1 MPVDISR
8 KVAEEHEE
16 CMKSIDDARSRKELK
31 HIGMGKTSKGL
42 DKIPSVISAFQRVQP
57 SASEGCEASPLLK
70 EKGHQEVIAM
80 AVKFQNP
87 DKGEQAQGAV
97 IQQSGNSNMSAMTL
111 ATNEMQTEN
120 SLIEERQHKRKQV
133 LEQFLQKAKR

>member
-1 MPVDISR
+1 M
-8 KVAEEHEE
+8 
-16 CMKSIDDARSRKELK
+16 
-31 HIGMGKTSKGL
+31 
-42 DKIPSVISAFQRVQP
+42 QP
-57 SASEGCEASPLLK
+57 SASKGHEASSLLK
-70 EKGHQEVIAM
+70 ERGCQEVIAM

-120 SLIEERQHKRKQV
+120 NLIEERQHKRKQV
-133 LEQFLQKAKR
+133 LEQFL